1 MSNGQ
6 GNGYFLIEMLV
17 AIALLALFLSIL
29 ARYQWLSW
37 QQHQQ
42 IVVRTEALSQ
52 GREERAGL
60 ENLRVAPSKALRT
73 QLERLPCAKH
83 LPS

>member
-1 MSNGQ
+1 
-6 GNGYFLIEMLV
+6 MLV

-29 ARYQWLSW
+29 ARYQGLSW
-37 QQHQQ
+37 RQHQQ

-52 GREERAGL
+52 VQEECGGQ
-60 ENLRVAPSKALRT
+60 ENIMVTPSRALRT
-73 QLERLPCAKH
+73 QLERLACAKH